1 MPFKLNA
8 FLYLCSEISLPY
20 AYILDNFNSD
30 FNFDLILTLNVP
42 IYKFQYQSMF
52 CLIFKQITICLVI
65 MQILYSY
72 QFIIIVILMHNTVI

>member
-1 MPFKLNA
+1 MNA
-8 FLYLCSEISLPY
+8 TFITCSEISLPY
-20 AYILDNFNSD
+20 VYILDNFNSD
-30 FNFDLILTLNVP
+30 FNFDLIPTLNVP

>member
-1 MPFKLNA
+1 MHLIVF
-8 FLYLCSEISLPY
+8 LCSEISLPY

-30 FNFDLILTLNVP
+30 FNFDLIPTLNVP
-42 IYKFQYQSMF
+42 IHKFQYQSMF

-72 QFIIIVILMHNTVI
+72 QFIIKVILMHNTVI